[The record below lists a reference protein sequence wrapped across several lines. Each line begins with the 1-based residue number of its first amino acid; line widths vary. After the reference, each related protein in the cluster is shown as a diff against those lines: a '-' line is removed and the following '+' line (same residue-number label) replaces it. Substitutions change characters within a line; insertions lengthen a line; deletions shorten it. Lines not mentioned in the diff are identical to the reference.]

1 MGCWGAFKTN
11 EEAIEVLKE
20 YTRDP
25 ENFIKP
31 DGSNKKREKR
41 KGCIFKSGNRWKVMY
56 KHNYLGTFGSRE
68 HAESIVDDKF
78 HRRLMGRC
86 FNFLVQTN
94 FTNSYNILI
103 ISIILNLMYSILI

>member
-1 MGCWGAFKTN
+1 LGDVMKSNNGFTPRVRQNNKQMYLSNGAFKTK

-41 KGCIFKSGNRWKVMY
+41 IGCIFKSGNKWKVMY
-56 KHNYLGTFGSRE
+56 KHKYLGTFGTRE
-68 HAESIVDDKF
+68 QAEEQLHV
-78 HRRLMGRC
+78 
-86 FNFLVQTN
+86 
-94 FTNSYNILI
+94 
-103 ISIILNLMYSILI
+103 ILNT